1 MENGPTVYM
10 QSTIPLLTGDSRL
23 AADAWQASY
32 LAFLQGWQSWIAF
45 HWQSYPHVED
55 RKTEA
60 GELWWPDQH
69 PEVQHTA
76 FYFLP
81 PRFQCS
87 RFGERA
93 AIINPRKKI

>member
-1 MENGPTVYM
+1 MIKASFGGLIMENGPTVYM

-32 LAFLQGWQSWIAF
+32 LAFLQGWQSWITF

-60 GELWWPDQH
+60 RR
-69 PEVQHTA
+69 VMVA
-76 FYFLP
+76 
-81 PRFQCS
+81 
-87 RFGERA
+87 
-93 AIINPRKKI
+93 